1 MDENDLKRYTVIL
14 GGGSGVLFQPLDETK
29 TYILTA
35 KHVLYKDIEDERG
48 RKTGEELILKI
59 NFNYSNDQSNL
70 IEFEIKKG
78 QNYFEHDSADAAI
91 LVLEEN
97 LGFNQIFI
105 DERTAGFDSFNLTGY
120 PNCKRNADDKYG
132 KLIISDLNS
141 YNDSL
146 IALRLV
152 VNHLENEQIM
162 GFSGGGIIKIN
173 GDSLLLA
180 GIQSKTPNGPCNGEI
195 QVVPIKRFEEIVE
208 SNNLPQLLP
217 SYLSKIAELID
228 VIIRLDDTNIEL
240 KPKLKTIIKRQLN
253 QVKLNLINIYQ
264 SNYIEK
270 SCVSKLNKKT
280 KHFWTSFLEY
290 ALIISLI
297 EDNALDEDSLIK
309 IIKEK
314 KFIFSDSD
322 KGIYE
327 MFSDILLFASDDT
340 EGECQV
346 LVGSLKVPSTKK
358 TRRIS
363 TKDITKNIGSVNE
376 ADYIDRVD
384 NVNRI
389 KELIHLKAI
398 ELDCVNENE
407 DSLNMFNIGQLDE
420 LLNELKRIVN
430 EFFRK

>member
-48 RKTGEELILKI
+48 RKTKELISKI
-59 NFNYSNDQSNL
+59 NFSYSNDQSNL
-70 IEFEIKKG
+70 IEFEIAKG

-105 DERTAGFDSFNLTGY
+105 DERTTGFDSFNLTGY
-120 PNCKRNADDKYG
+120 PNCKRNADDKYD

-146 IALRLV
+146 ITLRLV
-152 VNHLENEQIM
+152 VNHLEHEQIT

-180 GIQSKTPNGPCNGEI
+180 GIQSETPNGPCNGEI
-195 QVVPIKRFEEIVE
+195 QVVPIKRFEEIVD
-208 SNNLPQLLP
+208 SNNLSQLLP
-217 SYLSKIAELID
+217 GYLSKIAELID
-228 VIIRLDDTNIEL
+228 VIIRLDDTNVEL

-297 EDNALDEDSLIK
+297 EDNALDEDSLMR

-314 KFIFSDSD
+314 KFVFSDSD

-340 EGECQV
+340 EGECLV

-430 EFFRK
+430 EFFGK